1 MDANRPF
8 SGFKE
13 VPHKA
18 DIALDVFAPSLP
30 ELFINATMGLY
41 HILGIRNGT
50 LGGDDLDFTLQDIDT
65 EGLLVAF
72 LSELL
77 YRVEQ
82 GQMAEGIQL
91 EIKDNR
97 LKAAL
102 RLAPIISCER
112 EIKAVTYHELKIVNE
127 DDAYHTRI
135 VFDL

>member
-30 ELFINATMGLY
+30 ELFINAVMGLY
-41 HILGIRNGT
+41 HILGIRKGT
-50 LGGDDLDFTLQDIDT
+50 LGGDDLGFTLQDIDA
-65 EGLLVAF
+65 ESLLVAF

-77 YRVEQ
+77 YQVEQ
-82 GQMAEGIQL
+82 GRAAESIQL
-91 EIKDNR
+91 EIGDNR
-97 LKAAL
+97 LKAEL
-102 RLAPIISCER
+102 DLAPVVSIER
-112 EIKAVTYHELKIVNE
+112 EIKAVTYHELKIIKA
-127 DDAYHTRI
+127 DGAYRTRI